1 MTTGTD
7 FNDLQA
13 AKGLEAVASDV
24 RAAVA
29 VVDLDKAQRA
39 RSAPV
44 AAEASHHDLA
54 LAWRDLRTLD
64 GHVPVYT
71 RGAFYVPERGG
82 LWVQRSIEQVQVEV
96 ATEFNGGK
104 LCRKR
109 SDFTSIA
116 AHAAALCEQEDFF
129 DALPHGVVTA
139 EGLHRLNA
147 AGQVECQP
155 LQLAHKR
162 VSQLEWRPEAD
173 AECPLLDGVLRDAFA
188 GDDVD
193 AQTALW
199 WEAVG
204 ASLFGLL
211 PSLQIVMLMLGRE
224 RSGKSLLQRIL
235 ERAWPASAVGAVSP
249 ASWGH
254 EYHVAALAGAA
265 INIIGELS
273 DDAPIPAAAFKN
285 VTGQNLV
292 AGRHPTHRPFAFRCT
307 AAHWFA
313 SNVLP
318 PTTDRSE
325 AFYRRWRV
333 LRFANTVPV
342 DRVDPGLCDKIIAA
356 EMPALLFAAFR
367 GAEQVA
373 RAGGLRTTKPHEEV
387 LARWRMA
394 ANPLQQFLLDPEW
407 IELDPG
413 ARTHSTTE
421 VYQAYRRWSAFAG
434 FRNPFG
440 RNHFL
445 DLLDSTGATR
455 GVTVARHVVAGLR
468 LVSRDA
474 P

>member
-1 MTTGTD
+1 MTAGTD
-7 FNDLQA
+7 FNDLA
-13 AKGLEAVASDV
+13 AEKGLRAVASAV
-24 RAAVA
+24 RGAVP
-29 VVDLDKAQRA
+29 VVDLDTARRA
-39 RSAPV
+39 R
-44 AAEASHHDLA
+44 AADVGPDASHHDLA
-54 LAWRDLRTLD
+54 RAWRDRFAVD
-64 GHVPVYT
+64 EHEPVYT
-71 RGAFYVPERGG
+71 RGAFYVPGPDG
-82 LWVQRSIEQVQVEV
+82 LWQRRPPERVQVEV
-96 ATEFNGGK
+96 ATEFNGRK

-116 AHAAALCEQEDFF
+116 AHSAALCEREDFF
-129 DALPHGVVTA
+129 DESPPGVVTPQ
-139 EGLHRLNA
+139 GFHRMGA
-147 AGQVECQP
+147 AGQVECEALRLEDRQTF
-155 LQLAHKR
+155 R
-162 VSQLEWRPEAD
+162 LEWGPDPD
-173 AECPLLDGVLRDAFA
+173 AEAVLLDGVLRDAFA
-188 GDDVD
+188 GDDAD
-193 AQTALW
+193 AQIELW

-211 PSLQIVMLMLGRE
+211 PKLQIVMLMLGRE
-224 RSGKSLLQRIL
+224 RSGKSLLQRVL

-254 EYHVAALAGAA
+254 EYHVAALAGLA

-273 DDAPIPAAAFKN
+273 DDAPVPAAAFKN

-333 LRFANTVPV
+333 LRFANTVPAE
-342 DRVDPGLCDKIIAA
+342 RVDPELFEKIVAN
-356 EMPALLFAAFR
+356 EMPALLFEAFR
-367 GAEQVA
+367 GAERVA
-373 RAGGLRTTKPHEEV
+373 KTGLRTTRPHDEV

-407 IELDPG
+407 VELEPG
-413 ARTHSTTE
+413 AREHSTTV

-445 DLLDSTGATR
+445 ELLDSTGATR
-455 GVTVARHVVAGLR
+455 GISVARSVVVGLR
-468 LVSRDA
+468 LVDRG
-474 P
+474 PT